1 MSQHSS
7 SKNTLGLLLLLGITW
22 SLGYSIARYCT
33 TNGVHPLGYAFWQ
46 SLGPAILLTVLC
58 FALKIPP
65 SIKRQTI
72 FFYLFAGLIGISLP
86 NANMYL
92 SAKHLPAGILA
103 VVINTAPLFTYLLA
117 LAFKEETFHPRR
129 FAGIILTFFGLLILA
144 QPHVLLEESST
155 PWLYSALLTP
165 FAFSLC
171 AVFISK
177 YRPDNSHSLSLA
189 SGMLCAS
196 TLWLT
201 PVVIVSGHFYSMHS
215 FAPMQNRLM
224 LLEIALSSFGYWIL
238 FVLLRKA
245 GAVYYSLIGGVVAI
259 AGLLWGYVF
268 FGESQTIYS
277 LFAISSIIVGITCI
291 AIK

>member
-1 MSQHSS
+1 MSQRSS
-7 SKNTLGLLLLLGITW
+7 SQNALGLLLLLGINW
-22 SLGYSIARYCT
+22 SLGYSIAHYCT

-46 SLGPAILLTVLC
+46 SLGPAIILTLLCV
-58 FALKIPP
+58 ALKIPP
-65 SIKRQTI
+65 SLKRQAL

-86 NANMYL
+86 NANMYF
-92 SAKHLPAGILA
+92 SAQHLPAGILA

-117 LAFKEETFHPRR
+117 LAFKEETFHTRR
-129 FAGIILTFFGLLILA
+129 FAGVILTFIGLLILA
-144 QPHVLLEESST
+144 QPHVLLEKT
-155 PWLYSALLTP
+155 AIHWLFSALLTP

-196 TLWLT
+196 TLWLA
-201 PVVIVSGHFYSMHS
+201 PVVIVLGHFYWIHS
-215 FAPMQNRLM
+215 LAPMQNRLIIV
-224 LLEIALSSFGYWIL
+224 EIVLSSFGYWIL
-238 FVLLRKA
+238 FILLRKA
-245 GAVYYSLIGGVVAI
+245 GAVYYSLVSGVVAI

-268 FGESQTIYS
+268 FGEGQTLYS
-277 LFAISSIIVGITCI
+277 LLSVISIITGITCV